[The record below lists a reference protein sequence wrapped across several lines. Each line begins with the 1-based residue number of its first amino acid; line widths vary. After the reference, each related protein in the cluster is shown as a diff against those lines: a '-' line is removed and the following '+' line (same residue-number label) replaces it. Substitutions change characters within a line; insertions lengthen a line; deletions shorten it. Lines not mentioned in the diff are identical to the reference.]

1 MATPHNAGTL
11 VAVAVGEGVGDGV
24 AVSDLEPELLELQDA
39 LEQVRQE
46 APRYLALTD

>member
-1 MATPHNAGTL
+1 
-11 VAVAVGEGVGDGV
+11 VGFEQHAS